1 MEGLELSTPAL
12 SGRCSDQLS
21 YITILSGAAVAYP
34 GPTHLHRGFIQQ
46 SSLSLLAGV
55 VSHLSLMAS
64 TIWCGLHRNRHPYWR
79 AFSPRCFKPGTTR
92 HQASAREAAITSALV
107 LSSVCGVDIRAM
119 AYCIGL
125 SSCFCFPRYF
135 SGVWAA
141 LFCRLLIEPPGAHAC
156 PAVGATL
163 YLVGPEIGQG
173 QSVGLVSAIDHRRPL
188 LWSYPPY
195 WRLACEHT
203 SCSWPPVSRL
213 FLQFLHVH
221 PNGLATN
228 MAHWSSLP
236 LRYEY
241 CILGIRQFMQVC
253 DMVAVAGRRIATF
266 PALASRRCDVVL
278 RRGRPAAPRGLAAAW
293 WTIRESN
300 S

>member
-1 MEGLELSTPAL
+1 MGCT
-12 SGRCSDQLS
+12 
-21 YITILSGAAVAYP
+21 
-34 GPTHLHRGFIQQ
+34 
-46 SSLSLLAGV
+46 
-55 VSHLSLMAS
+55 
-64 TIWCGLHRNRHPYWR
+64 
-79 AFSPRCFKPGTTR
+79 
-92 HQASAREAAITSALV
+92 EADTLIGERSRLVV
-107 LSSVCGVDIRAM
+107 LSRARPGIRLPPGKRPLLLHWSFPPFAALTSVQWLTALDCPPV
-119 AYCIGL
+119 
-125 SSCFCFPRYF
+125 FCFPRYF

-141 LFCRLLIEPPGAHAC
+141 LFCRLLIEPPGTHSC
-156 PAVGATL
+156 PAAGATL

-173 QSVGLVSAIDHRRPL
+173 QSVGLVSAIDYRRPL